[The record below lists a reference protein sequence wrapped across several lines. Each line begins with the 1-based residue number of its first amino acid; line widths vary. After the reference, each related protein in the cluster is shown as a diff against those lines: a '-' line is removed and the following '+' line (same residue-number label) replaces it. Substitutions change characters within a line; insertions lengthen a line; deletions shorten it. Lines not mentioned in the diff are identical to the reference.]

1 MSVLTADGRATPR
14 PAEPLSVLRKAARG
28 AVRVVQPDQ
37 HIALRGEGRDTIVG
51 VVTGLLRCFRMTS
64 DGRRHVARFVRP
76 GGLMGLGALVAFRSS
91 VEAVTVS
98 SIVEFRASAVEA
110 ACVED
115 PATRQAIMQAM
126 TAELVA
132 RDRLQFRLGR
142 LWADERVA
150 DFLLELVEEKPE
162 DGALSARL
170 QMSRADVADYLG
182 VTIETVSRALSRFQR
197 EGLIRLHD
205 AHHFTIVRADALSAL
220 AMRDGE
226 IAPDHRDDACL
237 FDRAAPASCHRAA
250 VTRLGGSLRQG

>member
-1 MSVLTADGRATPR
+1 MSVPRADEWAASNLAT
-14 PAEPLSVLRKAARG
+14 PLSVLRKSVRG
-28 AVRVVQPDQ
+28 AVRVVHPDQ
-37 HIALRGEGRDTIVG
+37 HIALRGEGRNTVVG

-76 GGLMGLGALVAFRSS
+76 GGLIGLGALVAFRSS
-91 VEAVTVS
+91 VEAVAVS
-98 SIVEFRASAVEA
+98 SIVELRASALDT

-115 PATRQAIMQAM
+115 PAVREAIMQAM
-126 TAELVA
+126 TAEIVA
-132 RDRLQFRLGR
+132 RDRIQFRLGR

-150 DFLLELVEEKPE
+150 DFLLELIEEAPE
-162 DGALSARL
+162 ARALSARL

-205 AHHFTIVRADALSAL
+205 AHHFTVLRVGALNAL

-226 IAPDHRDDACL
+226 AGCSRTMRVREGD
-237 FDRAAPASCHRAA
+237 PAHC
-250 VTRLGGSLRQG
+250 